1 MKKYHLPALL
11 TVFLLLLLAICQH
24 FPLKQVL
31 QTSRKTAVVVIDVG
45 HGGFD
50 PGKISVDG
58 TPEKDINLAI
68 ALRLQKYLAATDCQV
83 YLTRETDCSLSDPD
97 VSNKKQSDMKN
108 RAAFIE
114 QLRPDL
120 MISIHQNSF
129 PSQTEYG
136 AQTFYYHTSDNSSQL
151 AGAIQTSLIE
161 TVNPEN
167 HRREKSNDSY
177 YMLKNVSCPA
187 VIVECGFLSNP
198 TEAAL
203 LNTESYQ
210 ELIAYAI
217 ARGVR
222 VFLNTADTNGTVS
235 ARHRQSVCLTCCF

>member
-97 VSNKKQSDMKN
+97 ASNKKQSDMKN

-136 AQTFYYHTSDNSSQL
+136 AQTFYYHTSDN
-151 AGAIQTSLIE
+151 
-161 TVNPEN
+161 NP
-167 HRREKSNDSY
+167 
-177 YMLKNVSCPA
+177 
-187 VIVECGFLSNP
+187 
-198 TEAAL
+198 
-203 LNTESYQ
+203 
-210 ELIAYAI
+210 
-217 ARGVR
+217 
-222 VFLNTADTNGTVS
+222 
-235 ARHRQSVCLTCCF
+235 